1 MPWTGGGGAV
11 DRRWGPR
18 SASPRHVAP
27 GVASVVA
34 TLCSARDTPGSAP
47 GAAQTPATEHLR
59 TAGQQ
64 GPGGWPPTCW
74 SPTPSRAPAG
84 VRAGCRAQGP
94 GSGEPSLAGWEEL
107 PGQAGP
113 AEAWEAGSSPV
124 RCEDSTRLPA
134 PASRGAVVRHPPPR
148 LRGPRRACPP
158 PQPAS
163 CRPLSLSSRMP
174 IWPLVEQTRMPAGA
188 LEVQGA
194 GTPVVS
200 GWGRGH

>member
-1 MPWTGGGGAV
+1 M
-11 DRRWGPR
+11 DRWWGPR

-34 TLCSARDTPGSAP
+34 TLCSARDMPGSAP

-64 GPGGWPPTCW
+64 GPGGWPPICW
-74 SPTPSRAPAG
+74 SPTPSRAPAR

-113 AEAWEAGSSPV
+113 AEA
-124 RCEDSTRLPA
+124 
-134 PASRGAVVRHPPPR
+134 
-148 LRGPRRACPP
+148 
-158 PQPAS
+158 
-163 CRPLSLSSRMP
+163 
-174 IWPLVEQTRMPAGA
+174 
-188 LEVQGA
+188 
-194 GTPVVS
+194 
-200 GWGRGH
+200 